1 MGGSMPSKTGQA
13 ATIAVEYVE
22 RGALRSAEYNPRT
35 ISEKELANLERSV
48 GEFRLVDP
56 IIARRAD
63 GTVIGGHQRL
73 AVAERLGLQRV
84 PVVYLDIS
92 EEKAKLLNLALN
104 KIQGDWDE
112 QKLAALLREL
122 DALPDLDL
130 SVTGFDEE
138 EIKACLAAVEAQL
151 FRTKEEEFDV
161 QAAIEE
167 ARQSSRVRRGEV
179 WSLGRHRLMCSDA
192 TLQADIQTLLA
203 GDTADLVVTDPP
215 YNVDYRPEGAP
226 SGRTRGR
233 NGLRGQPLG
242 PIEND
247 RMTPENYQAFLNL
260 AFGHLARALPSGGA
274 VYVFGGTGTFVHYD
288 QAFRAVGLHLSSVI
302 VWDKGSLVLTR
313 KDYHSQ
319 YELIFYGWVEGKP
332 HPFYGGRGQADIWTA
347 SRDRP
352 QEYLHPTQKPVEL
365 VERAI
370 ENSSRP
376 GQTILDPFLG
386 SGTAIIAAERTGRRC
401 LAMEID
407 PRFAEVALRRWE
419 AFTGK
424 AARKLT

>member
-1 MGGSMPSKTGQA
+1 MPSHTVQA
-13 ATIAVEYVE
+13 ASIAVEYVE
-22 RGALRSAEYNPRT
+22 RGALRPADYNPRT
-35 ISEKELANLERSV
+35 ISEKELEDLERSV
-48 GEFRLVDP
+48 REFGLVDP

-63 GTVIGGHQRL
+63 GMVIGGHQRL
-73 AVAERLGLQRV
+73 AVAERLDLQRV

-92 EEKAKLLNLALN
+92 EERAKALNLALN
-104 KIQGDWDE
+104 KIGGDWDE
-112 QKLAALLREL
+112 QKLAELLREL

-138 EIKACLAAVEAQL
+138 EVKACLAAVEAQP
-151 FRTKEEEFDV
+151 FRAKEENFDV
-161 QAAIEE
+161 EAAIEE
-167 ARQSSRVRRGEV
+167 ARKSSRVRRGEV
-179 WSLGRHRLMCSDA
+179 WALGRHRLVCGDA
-192 TLQADIQTLLA
+192 TSQGDVEILLG
-203 GDTADLVVTDPP
+203 GDAADLVVTDPP

-233 NGLRGQPLG
+233 SGLRGQPLG

-247 RMTPENYQAFLNL
+247 RMTPEDYQAFLNSAFSNL
-260 AFGHLARALPSGGA
+260 AHGMPRGGA

-288 QAFRAVGLHLSSVI
+288 QAFGAAGLHLSSVI
-302 VWDKGSLVLTR
+302 VWDKGSMVLTR

-319 YELIFYGWVEGKP
+319 YELLFYGWVDGKP
-332 HPFYGGRGQADIWTA
+332 HAFYGGRGQTDIWTA

-352 QEYLHPTQKPVEL
+352 REYLHPTQKPAEL

-376 GQTILDPFLG
+376 GQTVLDPFVG